1 MKRIAFCVLFG
12 LATTV
17 GMVGCAEKS
26 EVSKTTTVETP
37 TGTTEKTET
46 TTVEKTGEHKEG
58 DAAPAPAP
66 APANP

>member
-12 LATTV
+12 MATTI
-17 GMVGCAEKS
+17 GFVGCAEKT

-37 TGTTEKTET
+37 GGTTEKTDT
-46 TTVEKTGEHKEG
+46 TTVEKTGDHKEG
-58 DAAPAPAP
+58 DAAAP